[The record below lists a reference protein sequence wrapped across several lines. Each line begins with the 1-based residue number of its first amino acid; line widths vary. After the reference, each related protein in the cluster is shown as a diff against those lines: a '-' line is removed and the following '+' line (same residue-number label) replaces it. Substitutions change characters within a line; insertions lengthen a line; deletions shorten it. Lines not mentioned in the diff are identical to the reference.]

1 MNSELIDKAL
11 RSDDTVKEVQVGT
24 FPADLLP
31 YPKEFP
37 GAYIAN
43 TQPSSMSGEHWV
55 AFYCDN
61 NQVQSFDS
69 YGKNPTDY
77 SDYIAKWVDGE
88 YQVIQIEVLQADD
101 STVCGQY
108 CMFFVLVRAYGFSY
122 QDVLSALTSD
132 SRVNDKFI
140 CKFINKFFKLRTVVK
155 DKQFLIS
162 RLLKKKQ

>member
-1 MNSELIDKAL
+1 MNSEQIDKAL
-11 RSDDTVKEVQVGT
+11 RSDDTVNEVYVGT

-61 NQVQSFDS
+61 DKVECFDS
-69 YGKNPTDY
+69 YGKNPTDC
-77 SDYIAKWVDGE
+77 SDYIAKWVDDE

-122 QDVLSALTSD
+122 QDVFSALTSD
-132 SRVNDKFI
+132 SRVNDRFV
-140 CKFINKFFKLRTVVK
+140 CKFINKFFKLRKVVK
-155 DKQFLIS
+155 DKKFLIS
-162 RLLKKKQ
+162 RLLKKK

>member
-1 MNSELIDKAL
+1 MNSEQIDKAL
-11 RSDDTVKEVQVGT
+11 RSDDTVKEVYVGT

-31 YPKEFP
+31 NPKEFP

-43 TQPSSMSGEHWV
+43 TQPSRMSREHWV

-61 NQVQSFDS
+61 NEVECFDS

-77 SDYIAKWVDGE
+77 SDYIAKWVDDE
-88 YQVIQIEVLQADD
+88 YQVIQIEVLQAHD

-108 CMFFVLVRAYGFSY
+108 CMFFILVRAYGFSY

-140 CKFINKFFKLRTVVK
+140 CKFINKFFKLRTAEK
-155 DKQFLIS
+155 DKKI
-162 RLLKKKQ
+162 